1 MSRTGYSKKNTTIN
15 DWRNQPLRDGR
26 LDTRDIRVIT
36 MPRPILAKLRSF
48 EITHICYL
56 CACSREYLAYFTD
69 LNDKQLDK
77 LEYCLDCYSPNYKL
91 QPHWT
96 EKAVTHAQK
105 LREWLEA
112 EGETIFPPIFSF
124 YGNILEG
131 LVKGDL
137 KEIYPLEADYFVSVW
152 VKETAQNLIN
162 YGAVYDPW
170 VEFEVKPSDKLSH
183 VELWYKGIEMG
194 VFNIRKGDEMTEN
207 ERDDAIAKQSNYS

>member
-48 EITHICYL
+48 ELTHICYL
-56 CACSREYLAYFTD
+56 CACSREYLAYFAD

-77 LEYCLDCYSPNYKL
+77 LEECLAYYSPNYKL
-91 QPHWT
+91 QPHWS

-105 LREWLEA
+105 LKEWLEA
-112 EGETIFPPIFSF
+112 EGETIFPPVFSF

-131 LVKGDL
+131 LAKGDL
-137 KEIYPLEADYFVSVW
+137 KEIYPLEGDYFISVW
-152 VKETAQNLIN
+152 RKETAENLVN
-162 YGAVYDPW
+162 YGAVYDGW
-170 VEFEVKPSDKLSH
+170 VEFDVKPSDKLSH

-194 VFNIRKGDEMTEN
+194 VFNIRKGDDMTEK
-207 ERDDAIAKQSNYS
+207 ERDDAIAKQSNYT